1 MKEAFPIQA
10 VTLANQ
16 KACFLLFAMDVN
28 KQRWNDRMRIENT
41 YAQEYFESSFKKKY
55 IKI

>member
-16 KACFLLFAMDVN
+16 KACLFLYAMDVN